1 MQEEKAGIFE
11 WIKTHKKQLIVVGIS
26 ITAIIGAILVIK
38 NRESIMRMWESL
50 RLAIAKQPL
59 KATEGKS
66 MLSTT
71 SAPISVSVTDIV
83 PSTEITVIRTTGIEQ
98 SPVDVSDHLRKLHE
112 GWQASANKI
121 VTAAE
126 HGYNLQPG
134 QTWVDSY
141 TKGGVAA

>member
-1 MQEEKAGIFE
+1 MEEKTGILA
-11 WIKTHKKQLIVVGIS
+11 WIKAHKKELIIAGIS
-26 ITAIIGAILVIK
+26 ITAIISVILCIK

-50 RLAIAKQPL
+50 RLSITKQPL

-71 SAPISVSVTDIV
+71 STPISVRVIEVV
-83 PSTEITVIRTTGIEQ
+83 PATEITVIRTTDIAQ
-98 SPVDVSDHLRKLHE
+98 SPFDVSEHLRNLHE
-112 GWQASANKI
+112 GWQVSATKI
-121 VTAAE
+121 AAAAG

-141 TKGGVAA
+141 TKGGIAA